1 MHGLNLSKKIKV
13 VRHRDGRDVDVHML
27 YSSGELTDYQ
37 SYQENDVFSECDY
50 IVSFLG
56 LENTK
61 AQLVGVFKVKET
73 HIIQSPNDYYY
84 QNRFKENSR
93 YYYELEEVSGF
104 KALIDRVI
112 IEWGPSPLSWHQW
125 LHKQEK
131 EVVQVL
137 PVGYIK
143 EFPGYLDFVLSHA
156 ELKRIIENPDAN
168 RVWHTMLSGVAG
180 IYLIADNKTG
190 MQYVGSAYGK
200 DGILGRWK
208 EYSRNGHGGNRKLK
222 ALVEA
227 DPLYV
232 ENFHFTILQTLL
244 KSLPFKQV
252 IAHESKYKMKLGTK
266 SHGLNIN

>member
-1 MHGLNLSKKIKV
+1 MISLSKLLEMHGLNLSKKIKV

-104 KALIDRVI
+104 
-112 IEWGPSPLSWHQW
+112 
-125 LHKQEK
+125 
-131 EVVQVL
+131 
-137 PVGYIK
+137 
-143 EFPGYLDFVLSHA
+143 
-156 ELKRIIENPDAN
+156 
-168 RVWHTMLSGVAG
+168 
-180 IYLIADNKTG
+180 
-190 MQYVGSAYGK
+190 
-200 DGILGRWK
+200 
-208 EYSRNGHGGNRKLK
+208 
-222 ALVEA
+222 
-227 DPLYV
+227 
-232 ENFHFTILQTLL
+232 
-244 KSLPFKQV
+244 
-252 IAHESKYKMKLGTK
+252 
-266 SHGLNIN
+266 